1 MTTTKKTA
9 IYWIVAVL
17 ALIWNGMG
25 VLQYLSTQYMKEEM
39 AAAMTPEQNTL
50 MENLPTWYTA
60 VFAIAVF
67 AGILGSILL
76 LLQKKAA
83 TPLFLISLLAVLIQ
97 MGYWLLGTNAIEV
110 MGNQAAFMPV
120 TVIIVA
126 VFLYFFSRKKV

>member
-9 IYWIVAVL
+9 IYWIVGVL

-25 VLQYLSTQYMKEEM
+25 VFQYLSMQYMKEEM
-39 AAAMTPEQNTL
+39 AAAMTPEQNAL
-50 MENLPTWYTA
+50 MESLPTWYTA

-97 MGYWLLGTNAIEV
+97 MGYWLLGTNAREV

>member
-1 MTTTKKTA
+1 
-9 IYWIVAVL
+9 
-17 ALIWNGMG
+17 MG
-25 VLQYLSTQYMKEEM
+25 VFQYLSMQYMKEEM
-39 AAAMTPEQNTL
+39 AAAMTPEQNAL
-50 MENLPTWYTA
+50 MESLPTWYTA

-76 LLQKKAA
+76 FLQKKAA

-97 MGYWLLGTNAIEV
+97 MGYWLLGTNAREV